1 MRLLLY
7 FSIALFLVFPA
18 LSMAEDKPIVVA
30 SMMLLGVGDSSG
42 AAAAAGTFH
51 LLTPDGSSAI
61 LSPSG
66 ADHIDVIH

>member
-7 FSIALFLVFPA
+7 FSIALFLIFPVI
-18 LSMAEDKPIVVA
+18 SMAEDKPIVVA

-42 AAAAAGTFH
+42 AAAAVTFH